1 MTEAII
7 VACITAAAS
16 IICQVIIGRNTR
28 TKTVSQNTESINM
41 INYRLDKLDAKVTK
55 HNNYI
60 ERLTIAEQSLKSAWH
75 QIDEIKDELRNK

>member
-7 VACITAAAS
+7 IACIPAIAS
-16 IICQVIIGRNTR
+16 IVCQIIIGRNTR
-28 TKTVSQNTESINM
+28 AKTVNQNTESINM

-75 QIDEIKDELRNK
+75 QIDDIKDELREK